1 MTSWLHCSK
10 KMMPVAG
17 REVAAMHTVTLPEAQ
32 ARLPEL
38 LKEVLRGEEVIILQ
52 DSAPA
57 AKLVPVERPGYG
69 SLRGQI
75 VMADDFDAPLDA
87 FADYMP

>member
-1 MTSWLHCSK
+1 
-10 KMMPVAG
+10 
-17 REVAAMHTVTLPEAQ
+17 MHTVTLHEAQ

-52 DSAPA
+52 DAAPA
-57 AKLVPVERPGYG
+57 VRLVPAERPGYA
-69 SLRGQI
+69 SLRGQV